1 MPDTLQGFMFGV
13 SIILIIYLIIGRGV
27 EMGGLKLPDPQPG
40 RIRMLWTLAL
50 ILLGTSIY
58 LYRTGPIIAFITE

>member
-40 RIRMLWTLAL
+40 RVRMLWALAM
-50 ILLGTSIY
+50 ILLGASIY
-58 LYRTGPIIAFITE
+58 LYGAGPPIVFLR